1 MYIVYAKLA
10 LDIMLLH
17 RHSFLVI
24 VTVFFIK
31 MSENV
36 HQGNMAKIYGKFMAK
51 VRRYIVFL
59 KERGIVVI
67 MLMSDVIK
75 MYMFS

>member
-1 MYIVYAKLA
+1 
-10 LDIMLLH
+10 
-17 RHSFLVI
+17 
-24 VTVFFIK
+24 

-51 VRRYIVFL
+51 VRMYIVFL

-75 MYMFS
+75 MYV

>member
-1 MYIVYAKLA
+1 
-10 LDIMLLH
+10 MLLH